1 MRDALAYKQDLSNI
15 WTATNQDTCLFPKA
29 SPMLGS
35 RSLASATEE
44 RDKASV
50 VMGVDGAGEGRE
62 GRGREEGGARDGRC
76 MGAAERRCASGAVLR
91 G

>member
-1 MRDALAYKQDLSNI
+1 
-15 WTATNQDTCLFPKA
+15 
-29 SPMLGS
+29 MLGS

-62 GRGREEGGARDGRC
+62 ERMHGCGRGWGGKREGREMGGAWVRQNVVARV
-76 MGAAERRCASGAVLR
+76 ERSCVADMLVTRRWFCSMLG
-91 G
+91 GSTF